1 MNATDIAPDVTV
13 RSIPLDKLELSPANV
28 RKTDAGLQASAELKA
43 NIAALGILSNLV
55 VRPVETNPGRFAVV
69 AGGRRYAALV
79 DLASEGQVA
88 PDMPVPCRIVPTDA
102 SQTEISLAEN
112 AVRAAMH
119 PADQVEAFALLAA
132 DGATVSDIAARFGV
146 AERTVEQRLRLGD
159 AAPELIEAY
168 RAGEIDLETLK
179 AFTVTV
185 DPARQLAA
193 WSQVSQQ
200 GYRPSAWQIRRML
213 TEDRV
218 PAATAIARFV
228 GVEAYE
234 AAGGQV
240 DRDLFADEH
249 DNGIWFADPALL
261 EKLAAES
268 LAEAAAAIGP
278 EWKWAEPRVEVP
290 WNEFARFGRVHPVP
304 AQPTDEETA
313 ETDRLRTRHDE
324 LGNMD
329 EDDWTGDLEDE
340 AETIENRL
348 AEIEA
353 AIAARA
359 VFAREDKAIAGCI
372 LTVGHD
378 GSLQTVQG
386 LVRPDDIPSGGRGD
400 GARGTGGHASPDT
413 GEHATA
419 GRLDPPTTHLPA
431 ARPDPHAE
439 ARKRAGVGIGLA
451 DDMRAIRN
459 ALVKAHLADDFEAA
473 FDLTVFQLCRAVFS
487 PGYFDHALDIAI
499 RETPD
504 RPNLRMN
511 DDDFAA
517 ESPGEAMLADR
528 SHLPLDW
535 LTAEDP
541 GESFTLLR
549 ALPAEDRQ
557 RLFAAAVART
567 LKGQLAFE
575 HDARPEVE
583 ATVARLGIAF
593 ETHLRPSADLYWSRI
608 AKPRIVET
616 AREVLGIEWAS
627 AHSKD
632 KKAVLAA
639 AMQKAFA
646 AGGDMPVGI
655 TAEMRAAAHAWTP
668 PGFRAFDAA
677 GIDDETEGNDAAP
690 GEPDAASEAA
700 HAGADPE
707 NSAETRPGEAPAA
720 DAGTDPDRAPN
731 DAADAAA
738 GANAVPTA
746 DGGPRVIVQT
756 AGFSKPDVADT
767 PSTDEDPVPA
777 DDPAEAPP
785 LPAAIQANGHDGS
798 ADAFDIPEFL
808 RR

>member
-1 MNATDIAPDVTV
+1 MNATDTGPDGTV
-13 RSIPLDKLELSPANV
+13 RAIPLDRLELSPANV
-28 RKTDAGLQASAELKA
+28 RKTDAGLQAFAELKA

-55 VRPVETNPGRFAVV
+55 VRPAGNDAGRFAVV

-88 PDMPVPCRIVPTDA
+88 PDMPVPCRAVPADA

-119 PADQVEAFALLAA
+119 PADQVEAFALLAS

-193 WSQVSQQ
+193 WEQVSQQ
-200 GYRPSAWQIRRML
+200 GYRPTAWQIRRML

-228 GVEAYE
+228 GVEVYE

-249 DNGIWFADPALL
+249 DNGIFFADPALL
-261 EKLAAES
+261 EKLAADK
-268 LAEAAAAIGP
+268 LDEAAAAAAAD
-278 EWKWAEPRVEVP
+278 WKWAEGRVEMP

-304 AQPTDEETA
+304 SQPTDREKA
-313 ETDRLRTRHDE
+313 EIERLRTRHDE
-324 LGNMD
+324 LVAMD
-329 EDDWTGDLEDE
+329 EDEWTGELEEE
-340 AETIENRL
+340 AEEIENRL

-353 AIAARA
+353 AIDARA
-359 VFAREDKAIAGCI
+359 VFAPEDKAIAGCI
-372 LTVGHD
+372 LTFDRPGAR
-378 GSLQTVQG
+378 QTVHG
-386 LVRPDDIPSGGRGD
+386 LVRPDEIPSGDAGD
-400 GARGTGGHASPDT
+400 GAPPTGGDASPGA

-419 GRLDPPTTHLPA
+419 GRLDPPAASVPA
-431 ARPDPHAE
+431 ARPDPDAE

-459 ALVKAHLADDFEAA
+459 ALVKAHLAGDFEAA
-473 FDLTVFQLCRAVFS
+473 FDLAVFQLCRAVFT
-487 PGYFDHALDIAI
+487 PGYVDHALDIAI

-528 SHLPLDW
+528 SQLPLDW
-535 LTAEDP
+535 LTAEDA
-541 GESFTLLR
+541 GESFALMR
-549 ALPAEDRQ
+549 ALPIEDRQ

-575 HDARPEVE
+575 HGAKPEVE
-583 ATVARLGIAF
+583 ATVARLGIPF
-593 ETHLRPSADLYWSRI
+593 ETHVRPSAGLYWSRI
-608 AKPRIVET
+608 TKPRILET
-616 AREVLGIEWAS
+616 AREVLGVEWAA

-639 AMQKAFA
+639 AMEKAFA
-646 AGGDMPVGI
+646 SGTDMPVGV
-655 TAEMRAAAHAWTP
+655 TAEMRAAAHAWMP

-677 GIDDETEGNDAAP
+677 GIDAEPHPTDAAP
-690 GEPDAASEAA
+690 AEPDAAAEAA
-700 HAGADPE
+700 DAGADPQT
-707 NSAETRPGEAPAA
+707 SAEPDPGEAPAPGDTA
-720 DAGTDPDRAPN
+720 DAI
-731 DAADAAA
+731 AA
-738 GANAVPTA
+738 ANAVPAA
-746 DGGPRVIVQT
+746 DGGPRVIVRT
-756 AGFSKPDVADT
+756 AGFEEPDDDVPPPDA
-767 PSTDEDPVPA
+767 EPVSA
-777 DDPAEAPP
+777 GEPAETPA
-785 LPAAIQANGHDGS
+785 LPAAARANGHDGS
-798 ADAFDIPEFL
+798 GDGLDIPEFL